1 MVCDG
6 WKVKE
11 EVGRGESIS
20 GGMESGLEKI
30 VVEYQLDSPD
40 RSGVPAKSTVCDGW
54 KVERRVC
61 VVRRQE
67 LVESNH
73 NRRKLGWM
81 RRIGV
86 GNLQQAHMKRELE
99 SV

>member
-11 EVGRGESIS
+11 KVGRGESIS
-20 GGMESGLEKI
+20 GGMESGLEKM
-30 VVEYQLDSPD
+30 VVEFQLDSPD
-40 RSGVPAKSTVCDGW
+40 RSGVSAKSMVCDGW

-67 LVESNH
+67 LVNQTARGESW
-73 NRRKLGWM
+73 G
-81 RRIGV
+81 GC
-86 GNLQQAHMKRELE
+86 AE
-99 SV
+99 SEWGIYNKPI